1 MLLNLKIHRHLKQL
15 CGSWCLQKCIQIETN
30 ICCFYTL
37 KNTSNMT
44 CPIKWCSDIVY
55 SDHVVRMHAI
65 VKHLCRF
72 NYKLHTWRGT
82 EFCLERNV

>member
-15 CGSWCLQKCIQIETN
+15 CGSRCLQKCIQIEIN
-30 ICCFYTL
+30 ICCFSTL

-55 SDHVVRMHAI
+55 SDHAVRMHAI
-65 VKHLCRF
+65 VKHFFAVLTT
-72 NYKLHTWRGT
+72 NSTRG
-82 EFCLERNV
+82 VV